1 MRLSPPPSD
10 ADRLGSA
17 AVPLRHPAVAGSFYP
32 ADPAELAGLID
43 SLLGAARPGD
53 ASTAPVETGLAGIL
67 VPHAGLIFSGPV
79 AATAWRLAGSV
90 LSGRDTSIVMLGT
103 NHGAWWL
110 DGVGIWDAGAW
121 RTPLGDVEVDTEL
134 ASEIAA
140 IGPPFAVDREAHR
153 AEHSLE
159 VQLPFVSRAM
169 PLARIVPLAVGAGTG
184 NDAISAGERLGDLLA
199 TRRADGARICL
210 AISTDMAHYPPAT
223 IGARITEELSPAI
236 LALDPASLARAEAD
250 IAQSGRPG
258 VACGMCGIQPSVL
271 GLAALRSMGVERGVR
286 LAAATSADAGG
297 SPGRTVGYLA
307 AAFPG

>member
-1 MRLSPPPSD
+1 
-10 ADRLGSA
+10 
-17 AVPLRHPAVAGSFYP
+17 VAGSFYP
-32 ADPAELAGLID
+32 PDANELADRID

-53 ASTAPVETGLAGIL
+53 AATTAARAGLAGIL
-67 VPHAGLIFSGPV
+67 VPHAGLVFSGPV

-90 LSGRDTSIVMLGT
+90 FSGQDTTIVLLGT

-121 RTPLGDVEVDTEL
+121 RTPLGDVEVDAEL
-134 ASEIAA
+134 ASGISAL
-140 IGPPFAVDREAHR
+140 GPPFAVDREAHE
-153 AEHSLE
+153 AEHSIE

-184 NDAISAGERLGDLLA
+184 RDAVGAGERLGDLLA
-199 TRRADGARICL
+199 TRRAEGARICL
-210 AISTDMAHYPPAT
+210 AISTDMAHYPPAAV
-223 IGARITEELSPAI
+223 GARITEELAPAI
-236 LALDPASLARAEAD
+236 LALDPARLARAETD
-250 IAQSGRPG
+250 ITQSGLPG

-271 GLAALRSMGVERGVR
+271 GLAALRAMGVELGVR
-286 LAAATSADAGG
+286 LVAATSADAGG